1 MDRGVMG
8 PSSTGAAAS
17 NGDPLRLRFL
27 TEAEFHQLW
36 GTTLDLDYPA
46 DVTVSTTVKV
56 GQKLYPV
63 VVEVH
68 YRDGTGD
75 RVYQV
80 GALIN
85 EEAPLDR

>member
-1 MDRGVMG
+1 
-8 PSSTGAAAS
+8 
-17 NGDPLRLRFL
+17 
-27 TEAEFHQLW
+27 
-36 GTTLDLDYPA
+36 
-46 DVTVSTTVKV
+46 VKV